1 MFDIKYILSRVA
13 VYVLCGLI
21 GSVLWRKKRK

>member
-1 MFDIKYILSRVA
+1 MINIEYILSRVA

-21 GSVLWRKKRK
+21 GAVLWHKRKK